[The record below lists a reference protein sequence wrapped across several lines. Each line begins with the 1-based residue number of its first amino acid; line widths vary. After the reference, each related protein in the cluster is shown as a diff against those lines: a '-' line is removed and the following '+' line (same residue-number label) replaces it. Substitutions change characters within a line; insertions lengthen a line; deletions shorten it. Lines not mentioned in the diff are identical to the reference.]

1 MADLRMARGGNEKQH
16 PISRPVRVFSRR
28 LMSFATSGIK
38 EEQTVLDGYEVFLN
52 KLQDAAQTRRRGRSL
67 LMKTA
72 VAISDYVLVVFTITA
87 SVAFILL
94 LRVVLLDLRVALL
107 NRGRVRY
114 IF

>member
-1 MADLRMARGGNEKQH
+1 MTRIQARGGNEKQH
-16 PISRPVRVFSRR
+16 PISRAVRVFSRR
-28 LMSFATSGIK
+28 ILSFATSGIK

-52 KLQDAAQTRRRGRSL
+52 KLKDAAQTRRRGSSL
-67 LMKTA
+67 LVNTA
-72 VAISDYVLVVFTITA
+72 VAISDYVLVFFTITA